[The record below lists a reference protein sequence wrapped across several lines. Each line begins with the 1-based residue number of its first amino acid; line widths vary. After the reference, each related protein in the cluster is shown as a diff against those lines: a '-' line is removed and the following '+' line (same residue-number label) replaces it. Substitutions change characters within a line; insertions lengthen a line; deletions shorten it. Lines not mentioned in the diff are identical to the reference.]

1 MTERTPRTPL
11 VVAAVTA
18 AVFCLHL
25 VHGLRVGAPTVP
37 FDEIGYL
44 GNARWLAGSPFRWEM
59 PTSPFYAVGYPL
71 VLAPFFAVFDSV
83 AAQWRAVTVVNAALL
98 AAMVPLGVAV
108 ARRVLGATTRT
119 AIVAAG
125 VAAVVPAAVAASP
138 SAIAENLVLPLVL
151 ACVLALLAMLQP
163 GQQPVRIAARLWFG
177 VAAAA
182 LYAAHP
188 RFTGV
193 VAVAGLF
200 VVVAAVR
207 RWVPPAVAAANLAT
221 MVLAVLA
228 VRWLS
233 ARVRA
238 DRWDHVESFGFAR
251 DVVSSA
257 RSVSGLREL
266 FLLAWGQG
274 WYVVVASLGL
284 AGVGVAQ
291 WFRTARRGGPEGTTA
306 AFVLVAAA
314 AVFTTSVGFF
324 ALVRFRA
331 DHLIYGRHNDSFAAL
346 WVLAAVPLLLD
357 GPVREVRRWWLT
369 AAGVVA
375 VGSVV
380 LLVLRDPSSF
390 GGVHAAFAVPGI
402 GLFHDGDAATVWLLP
417 SLAALAAALAV
428 ALSASSSRARHL
440 ALVAV
445 TVLLLLSGHRA
456 AQVTNRVEFLTYSG
470 QEAPALL
477 ERIGIDSLAVDT
489 TAVEVALP
497 VLTYGWALPE
507 VDLTTFDPGR
517 GDRPAGDV
525 VLARA
530 DDESFLDAGARI
542 LLFDASSLVWLRGA
556 PEGLAVFVLP
566 GEQQERLDRRGLLL
580 PEGFPADLPTS
591 ARVAGLT
598 RGSDGEVVV
607 GSGEMVRV
615 PVRLAHA
622 GRGAPWPDT
631 RQLIEERRDARVRI
645 VARADATGPLDRA
658 PAAVGDLSTWML
670 PGDATTV
677 EVEVWA
683 NDPSGRPLP
692 PGTHRLRLG
701 VTQGGDDEVGD
712 WFDETRDPVE
722 LVVRVTG

>member
-1 MTERTPRTPL
+1 MTDRTPL
-11 VVAAVTA
+11 VVTAVTA
-18 AVFCLHL
+18 AVFAIHL

-71 VLAPFFAVFDSV
+71 VLAPFFAVIDGA
-83 AAQWRAVTVVNAALL
+83 AAQWRVVTVVNAALL

-108 ARRVLGATTRT
+108 ARRVLGATTPT

-163 GQQPVRIAARLWFG
+163 GPRPGRQAARMWFG
-177 VAAAA
+177 VAVAA
-182 LYAAHP
+182 LWAAHP
-188 RFTGV
+188 RFSGV
-193 VAVAGLF
+193 VGVAALLVAVAAL
-200 VVVAAVR
+200 R
-207 RWVPPAVAAANLAT
+207 RWVPPVVAAVNLTT
-221 MVLAVLA
+221 MVAAVLA

-238 DRWDHVESFGFAR
+238 DRWDHVESFGSAR
-251 DVVSSA
+251 DALRSA
-257 RSVSGLREL
+257 RSAGGLREL
-266 FLLAWGQG
+266 VLLAWGQA

-284 AGVGVAQ
+284 AVVGVAQ
-291 WFRTARRGGPEGTTA
+291 WFRAARRGGPEGTTA
-306 AFVLVAAA
+306 AFVLIGAAT
-314 AVFTTSVGFF
+314 VFATSVGFF

-375 VGSVV
+375 VGSGV
-380 LLVLRDPSSF
+380 LLVLRDPGSF

-402 GLFHDGDAATVWLLP
+402 GLFHDRSAATVWLLP
-417 SLAALAAALAV
+417 SLVALAAALAV
-428 ALSASSSRARHL
+428 ALSASSPRARRLGL
-440 ALVAV
+440 AAV
-445 TVLLLLSGHRA
+445 SALLLASGHRA
-456 AQVTNRVEFLTYSG
+456 AQVTNHVEFLTYSG

-497 VLTYGWALPE
+497 VLTYGWALSE

-517 GDRPAGDV
+517 GDRPAGEV
-525 VLARA
+525 ALARA
-530 DDESFLDAGARI
+530 DDEAFLDAGARI

-566 GEQQERLDRRGLLL
+566 GAQQARLERDGLLL
-580 PEGFPADLPTS
+580 PEGFPAALPTP
-591 ARVAGLT
+591 ARVAAVERDST
-598 RGSDGEVVV
+598 AEVVV
-607 GSGEMVRV
+607 RSGEVVRV
-615 PVRLAHA
+615 PVRLTHA

-631 RQLIEERRDARVRI
+631 RQLVEERRDARVRI
-645 VARADATGPLDRA
+645 TARNDAAGPLDRA
-658 PAAVGDLSTWML
+658 PAVLGDLSTWML
-670 PGDATTV
+670 AGDVTTV
-677 EVEVWA
+677 EVEVWGS
-683 NDPSGRPLP
+683 NTSGRPLP

-701 VTQGGDDEVGD
+701 VTQSDDGEVGD
-712 WFDETRDPVE
+712 WFTETGDPVE
-722 LVVRVTG
+722 LVVQVTG

>member
-1 MTERTPRTPL
+1 M
-11 VVAAVTA
+11 AAV
-18 AVFCLHL
+18 
-25 VHGLRVGAPTVP
+25 
-37 FDEIGYL
+37 
-44 GNARWLAGSPFRWEM
+44 
-59 PTSPFYAVGYPL
+59 
-71 VLAPFFAVFDSV
+71 
-83 AAQWRAVTVVNAALL
+83 
-98 AAMVPLGVAV
+98 
-108 ARRVLGATTRT
+108 
-119 AIVAAG
+119 
-125 VAAVVPAAVAASP
+125 
-138 SAIAENLVLPLVL
+138 
-151 ACVLALLAMLQP
+151 
-163 GQQPVRIAARLWFG
+163 
-177 VAAAA
+177 
-182 LYAAHP
+182 
-188 RFTGV
+188 
-193 VAVAGLF
+193 
-200 VVVAAVR
+200 
-207 RWVPPAVAAANLAT
+207 
-221 MVLAVLA
+221 VLA
-228 VRWLS
+228 VRWLG
-233 ARVRA
+233 ARVVS
-238 DRWDHVESFGFAR
+238 DRWDHVESFGSAR

-284 AGVGVAQ
+284 AVVGVAQ
-291 WFRTARRGGPEGTTA
+291 WFRTARRGGPEGTAA

-314 AVFTTSVGFF
+314 AVFVTSVGFF

-497 VLTYGWALPE
+497 VLTYGWALRE

-622 GRGAPWPDT
+622 GSGAPWPDT

-658 PAAVGDLSTWML
+658 PAVVGDLSTWML